1 MKEFFK
7 KIEKWNT
14 KYMIAILIVLIV
26 MVSALGYYLKTQE
39 EPKDVSYVKF
49 EKWVEQD
56 KVKEVYINLNSPT
69 FTFKLND
76 KNLYQTDNPKEESFK
91 KYLLVNKIK
100 VSELDSKK
108 KVIIINTITFVIRF
122 ALIVL
127 ILIYIFDKVT
137 RNMGKMDSMKTDES
151 ISTVKFD
158 KVAGNEEAKEE
169 MQYLVEFL
177 KNPKKYTDKG
187 AKLPKGVVFHG
198 PPGTG
203 KTLLAKAI
211 AGEADVP
218 YFSISGSD
226 FVEMYVGLGAKRVRE
241 LFKTARKNAP
251 CIIFIDEIDAV
262 GTKRGNGNDSEK
274 DQTINALLN
283 ELDGFNGSEGI
294 IVITATNRLDTLDDA
309 LIRPGRFDKHIAVK
323 LPDKKDRISILK
335 VYAQNKKMAKEI
347 SFDELAK
354 LTIGFSG
361 AGLESLMNEATILSV
376 TRNHNVITQ
385 EDIDDAYFKIVMQ
398 GHKKKNQKDRKN
410 EELELVAW
418 HEAGHALV
426 ARMLA
431 KKEVPKVTII
441 SSTSGA
447 GGVTFITPNSNPFP
461 TKVDMMNEIKVL
473 YAGRIAELL
482 LKDGNDLLITTG
494 ASGDIE
500 QSTNIINHYITQY
513 GMSEKFGMV
522 NPSNLN
528 ISLENEIL
536 DEALK
541 ISKQLY
547 QETLTFMKKHK
558 EALKLV
564 ATALLEKETL
574 TEDELDNIL
583 NEYKNNS
590 MS

>member
-7 KIEKWNT
+7 KIEKLNT
-14 KYMIAILIVLIV
+14 KYMIAILIVLIAV
-26 MVSALGYYLKTQE
+26 VSSLGYYLKTHE

-69 FTFKLND
+69 FTFKLNN
-76 KNLYQTDNPKEESFK
+76 KKLYQTDNPKEESFK

-100 VSELDSKK
+100 VAELDSNTKL
-108 KVIIINTITFVIRF
+108 VIINTISFVIRF
-122 ALIVL
+122 ALIAL
-127 ILIYIFDKVT
+127 ILLYIMDKLT
-137 RNMGKMDSMKTDES
+137 RNMGKMDSMKTDEQ
-151 ISTVKFD
+151 IPTVKFD

-211 AGEADVP
+211 AGEAEVP
-218 YFSISGSD
+218 FFSISGSD

-241 LFKTARKNAP
+241 LFKTARKNSP

-262 GTKRGNGNDSEK
+262 GTKRGIGNDSEK

-283 ELDGFNGSEGI
+283 DLDGFNGSEGI

-323 LPDKKDRISILK
+323 LPDKKDRIEILK
-335 VYAQNKKMAKEI
+335 VYARNKKMADDI

-361 AGLESLMNEATILSV
+361 AGLESLINEATILSV

-385 EDIDDAYFKIVMQ
+385 QDIDDAYFKIVMQ
-398 GHKKKNQKDRKN
+398 GHKKKNQKDRKKD
-410 EELELVAW
+410 ELELVAW

-426 ARMLA
+426 AKLLA
-431 KKEVPKVTII
+431 NQEVPKVTII

-461 TKVDMMNEIKVL
+461 SKIDMMNEVKIL
-473 YAGRIAELL
+473 YAGRIAEFILR
-482 LKDGNDLLITTG
+482 GNELMITTG
-494 ASGDIE
+494 ASSDIE
-500 QSTNIINHYITQY
+500 QSTAIINDYITKY
-513 GMSEKFGMV
+513 GMSEKFGLI
-522 NPSNLN
+522 NPTNLN
-528 ISLENEIL
+528 IQPENAIL
-536 DEALK
+536 DEAVM

-547 QETLTFMKKHK
+547 EETLTFMKKHK
-558 EALKLV
+558 EALKLI

-574 TEDELDNIL
+574 TEEELDTIL
-583 NEYKNNS
+583 DKYKNNS